1 MNAVQNDQKPG
12 TSYPKGSPI
21 ANSTTNLM
29 SMAQPVGA
37 FAGSKDLILRFRDG
51 ELVVADTGDQ
61 GGGQN

>member
-1 MNAVQNDQKPG
+1 MNAVQKDQKPG

-37 FAGSKDLILRFRDG
+37 FAGSKDFILRFRNG

>member
-12 TSYPKGSPI
+12 TSYPKDSPI
-21 ANSTTNLM
+21 PNSTTTLM
-29 SMAQPVGA
+29 RMAKPVGA

-51 ELVVADTGDQ
+51 ELIVADTGDQ